1 MLIES
6 RDLLRLI
13 EKNAYDVIQKDG
25 SREKGM
31 TVTGIRQAV
40 KELCNQRQEASK
52 SVCRG
57 CGAKIRW
64 IRMKSGKMMPVD
76 PEPIPYKTEL
86 PSPKKQTLVTE
97 DGRVVSG
104 FLDLESEKVGYV
116 SHFATCPS
124 AGRFRGA
131 KNE

>member
-6 RDLLRLI
+6 RDLLELI
-13 EKNAYDVIQKDG
+13 EKNAYDVVQRNG
-25 SREKGM
+25 RHEKGM

-40 KELCNQRQEASK
+40 EELCQRKETNK

-57 CGAKIRW
+57 CGAEIKW
-64 IRMKSGKMMPVD
+64 IKMKSGKMMPVD

-86 PSPKKQTLVTE
+86 HSPKKRTLVTE

-104 FLDLESEKVGYV
+104 FLDLESDKIGYV

-131 KNE
+131 KE

>member
-6 RDLLRLI
+6 RDLLELI
-13 EKNAYDVIQKDG
+13 EKNAYDVVQRNG

-40 KELCNQRQEASK
+40 EELCQRKETSK

-57 CGAKIRW
+57 CGAKIKW
-64 IRMKSGKMMPVD
+64 IKMKSGKMMPVD

-104 FLDLESEKVGYV
+104 FLDLESDKIGYV

>member
-6 RDLLRLI
+6 RDLLELI
-13 EKNAYDVIQKDG
+13 EKNAYDVVLRSG

-40 KELCNQRQEASK
+40 EELCQGKETNK

-57 CGAKIRW
+57 CGAKIKW
-64 IRMKSGKMMPVD
+64 IKMKSGKMMPVD

-104 FLDLESEKVGYV
+104 FLDLESDKIGYV

-131 KNE
+131 KE

>member
-6 RDLLRLI
+6 RDLLELI
-13 EKNAYDVIQKDG
+13 EKNAYDVVLRSG

-31 TVTGIRQAV
+31 TVVGIRQAV
-40 KELCNQRQEASK
+40 EELCNPRKEASK

-57 CGAKIRW
+57 CGAEIKW
-64 IRMKSGKMMPVD
+64 IKMKSGKMMPVD

-104 FLDLESEKVGYV
+104 FLDLGSDKIGYV

-124 AGRFRGA
+124 AGRFRGV
-131 KNE
+131 KE